1 MNGDVGGGDIAD
13 GAESVVKF
21 FIIAFLLTALSVY
34 LYSQSFQLTFVTLF
48 ASLTSV
54 VWQFGL
60 LEVLGYGLDPLAVL
74 VALTAGGVVAGIIG
88 VLLAVPLLAFLD
100 HAVRSLLDSR
110 ETPPAQGGAVP

>member
-1 MNGDVGGGDIAD
+1 MKHLLGYLLVRAVYRYFPPLTLWTGVSLLGLAAVIGGWGFLVRARIRDGEIGVGGGR
-13 GAESVVKF
+13 
-21 FIIAFLLTALSVY
+21 LH
-34 LYSQSFQLTFVTLF
+34 
-48 ASLTSV
+48 
-54 VWQFGL
+54 
-60 LEVLGYGLDPLAVL
+60 PLAVL